1 MTIKQCYKLWP
12 AILVGFF
19 MNTAQAE
26 TQEDGR
32 YWLNLSL
39 AGKLPAETWLWTFDF
54 RPRWREEGS
63 EFDQYIA
70 SGYVIKQLNKQA
82 SLGLGID
89 HIVTHPS
96 GGKTFEENRLTPQFL
111 YKFDEFL
118 GIKLV
123 SRTRFEFRH
132 RENADDTA
140 YRLREQLRAMWAFPK
155 SPRLSLVLSNEL
167 MLNLNDTDWNIR
179 RGIDQNRAFVGL
191 NWKTSQQTSVDFGY
205 QNQYINTR
213 NVDRENHILMGTLFV
228 NF

>member
-1 MTIKQCYKLWP
+1 MKIYPYAQLFVL
-12 AILVGFF
+12 IIGFF
-19 MNTAQAE
+19 VGNAQAQTE
-26 TQEDGR
+26 EDGR

-39 AGKLPAETWLWTFDF
+39 AGKLPAESWLWTFDF

-70 SGYVIKQLNKQA
+70 SGYLIKQLNKHA

-96 GGKTFEENRLTPQFL
+96 GGKSFEENRLTPQFL
-111 YKFDEFL
+111 YKFDEFF

-123 SRTRFEFRH
+123 SRTRLESRH
-132 RENADDTA
+132 REDFDDTA

-155 SPRLSLVLSNEL
+155 LSRLSLVLSNEL
-167 MLNLNDTDWNIR
+167 MLNLNDADWNIR

-191 NWKTSQQTSVDFGY
+191 NWKTSQQTSVDIGY

-213 NVDRENHILMGTLFV
+213 PVDRQHHILMGTLYV